1 MLGEPK
7 KQFSRTRATLCAYG
21 RAKSNSLSST
31 PRSRPRM
38 AWTAQKS
45 FVRDGTGC
53 APSNWTCRAVCRV
66 NDSNVG
72 QWSKPVSLTIGG

>member
-1 MLGEPK
+1 
-7 KQFSRTRATLCAYG
+7 
-21 RAKSNSLSST
+21 
-31 PRSRPRM
+31 M